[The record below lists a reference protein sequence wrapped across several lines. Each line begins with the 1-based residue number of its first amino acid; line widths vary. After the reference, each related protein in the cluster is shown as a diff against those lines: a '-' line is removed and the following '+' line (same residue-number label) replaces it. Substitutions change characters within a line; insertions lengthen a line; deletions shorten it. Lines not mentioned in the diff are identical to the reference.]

1 MKEPDRLYIAEKNR
15 ELIMLMEEKNF
26 LNANNLTRKEIFL
39 YAMSLGLNNP
49 TPIEGKSDGLFLA
62 KDLSPS
68 DKSMLYGCY
77 LSFIREIEALS
88 NITNVFKY
96 AEECTN
102 TGFMVIKDY
111 IKQDDDHGIEILLN
125 DLDLKFDAIKNLQT

>member
-1 MKEPDRLYIAEKNR
+1 MKDPDRLYIAEKNR
-15 ELIMLMEEKNF
+15 ELITLMEEKKF

-39 YAMSLGLNNP
+39 FAMSLGLNNP
-49 TPIEGKSDGLFLA
+49 TPIDGKSDGLFLA

-68 DKSMLYGCY
+68 DKSLLCGCF
-77 LSFIREIEALS
+77 LSFNKNIEALS
-88 NITNVFKY
+88 NVADVFKY

-111 IKQDDDHGIEILLN
+111 MQEDDDRIIEMLIV
-125 DLDLKFDAIKNLQT
+125 DLDAKSNIISQK